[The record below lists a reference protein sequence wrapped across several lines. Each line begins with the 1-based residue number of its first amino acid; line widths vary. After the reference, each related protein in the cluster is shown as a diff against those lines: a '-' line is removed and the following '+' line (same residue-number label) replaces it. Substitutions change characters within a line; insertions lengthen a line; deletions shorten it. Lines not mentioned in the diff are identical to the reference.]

1 MIENEKP
8 VDEKPDPVLPKYAP
22 IPELPDD
29 TPIGNV
35 RFPTRIRDALNAAG
49 MATVGAVRD
58 MSDAELMS
66 LQDIGPESVSYLRKT
81 LGLPSTEGVT
91 QPDKKPT

>member
-8 VDEKPDPVLPKYAP
+8 VDETPDPGLPKHDP

-35 RFPTRIRDALNAAG
+35 RFPTRIRNALDAAG
-49 MATVGAVRD
+49 IATVGAVRD

-66 LQDIGPESVSYLRKT
+66 LQDIGRDERR
-81 LGLPSTEGVT
+81 
-91 QPDKKPT
+91 

>member
-8 VDEKPDPVLPKYAP
+8 VDETPDPGLPKHDP

-35 RFPTRIRDALNAAG
+35 RFP
-49 MATVGAVRD
+49 
-58 MSDAELMS
+58 E
-66 LQDIGPESVSYLRKT
+66 ESRRLR
-81 LGLPSTEGVT
+81 
-91 QPDKKPT
+91 